1 MMKGAKNR
9 SGAQGGRTNRS
20 LKIESLE
27 ARQLLAADGIANG
40 DFAAGL
46 TDWADESSVSAT
58 ASIALAGDNPQAL
71 LRPTADGTA
80 RISQQVA
87 VEGGIE
93 YRLTGRITSADGTYG
108 YLGVKG
114 FDGKWSEATAGDNAS
129 GEQSITFT
137 TAADTTFGTVY
148 AQAYKQQTGEVGI
161 DDLQLLPTA
170 SLPPD
175 GPPSDET
182 PPAPPTEPPA
192 EVPSEPPSSDPPA
205 EPPTDPPTDP
215 PSVEPTE
222 NSVSNGD
229 FTAGLSD
236 WVDESSLTATASA
249 AVVEGNPQALLQP
262 TAEGTARISQQVAV
276 EGGQEYQ
283 LTGQIISAGGAYGYL
298 GVKGFDGKWSES
310 TAGDNVSGNYNIA
323 FTTAE
328 GTEFVTVYAQ
338 AYKQQTGSIR
348 IDAVS
353 LVPAGSVPPAAP
365 PVDEAPADPPVEPPT
380 EPPTDPPAEPPLDG
394 PISPGPDASGNWV
407 QGGDFATTLDPA
419 WDPSGNVNLVS
430 LEGQAVLQL
439 TAAADSSARVV
450 QQIAGLKPE
459 TLYTFAAR
467 IRTEGAWASFGVDQ
481 GTQLPKTNA
490 ANGEAWQEK
499 RFIFYTGTGS
509 TQVRVFLEAYQ
520 GEVGP
525 VYFDDVR
532 IIEGT
537 LPLPTPPEGTTWST
551 PPELPELVAAGEE
564 MIANADFAEGLG

>member
-1 MMKGAKNR
+1 MGFNLFGGNGGGKNQQNQ
-9 SGAQGGRTNRS
+9 SK
-20 LKIESLE
+20 LKIELLE
-27 ARQLLAADGIANG
+27 ERQLLAADGIANG

-46 TDWADESSVSAT
+46 TGWADESSVSAT
-58 ASIALAGDNPQAL
+58 ANVSQIDGNPQAL
-71 LRPTADGTA
+71 LRPTAEGTA

-93 YRLTGRITSADGTYG
+93 YRLTGRITSADGAYG

-114 FDGKWSEATAGDNAS
+114 FDGKWSEATAGNNAS
-129 GEQSITFT
+129 GEQSIIFT
-137 TAADTTFGTVY
+137 TAADTAFVTVY

-161 DDLQLLPTA
+161 DDLQLFPTA
-170 SLPPD
+170 SLPPN
-175 GPPSDET
+175 GSPGDET

-205 EPPTDPPTDP
+205 DLPSSEPGG
-215 PSVEPTE
+215 

-229 FTAGLSD
+229 FTDGLTD
-236 WVDESSLTATASA
+236 WVDESSLTATARIA
-249 AVVEGNPQALLQP
+249 LADENPQALLQP
-262 TAEGTARISQQVAV
+262 TAEGTARISQQVPV
-276 EGGQEYQ
+276 EGGKDYQ
-283 LTGQIISAGGAYGYL
+283 LIGRIISDGAAYGYL

-310 TAGDNVSGNYNIA
+310 TAGDNVSGNYNIP

-338 AYKQQTGSIR
+338 AYKQQIGSIR

-365 PVDEAPADPPVEPPT
+365 PVDEAPADPPT
-380 EPPTDPPAEPPLDG
+380 EPPTDPPAEPPTEPPAEPPLVG
-394 PISPGPDASGNWV
+394 PISPGPDVSGNWV
-407 QGGDFATTLDPA
+407 QGGDFATTLDSA

-525 VYFDDVR
+525 
-532 IIEGT
+532 
-537 LPLPTPPEGTTWST
+537 
-551 PPELPELVAAGEE
+551 
-564 MIANADFAEGLG
+564 